1 MWNTLKNTPDLKC
14 NLLHKNVKQ
23 EIFPWKC
30 ATLHT
35 FKEWRHSTLR
45 TKTYVWKIM
54 STHGVLSGMAV
65 STFIG
70 VVVTPPPTERATAVV
85 TKFKF
90 QVSNASLFLSPN

>member
-1 MWNTLKNTPDLKC
+1 
-14 NLLHKNVKQ
+14 
-23 EIFPWKC
+23 
-30 ATLHT
+30 
-35 FKEWRHSTLR
+35 
-45 TKTYVWKIM
+45 M